1 MPVQETSG
9 RSSVA
14 IGIFFAVMAGFCWG
28 TFGIARALGPAN
40 ATSISATGVRLT
52 IAAVGLIIWA
62 WSSGA
67 FRQAGPAKNWPFP
80 SMILS
85 GIGLGGFT
93 YLYLESMYRAG
104 VSIGAPVSC
113 ASIPIF
119 SMILEMVIYKKKP
132 SGAQFF
138 GMVVAIVG
146 MTLATY
152 APDEQIE
159 AGRRFSGVMFALAS
173 GLVFAAYS
181 LSIQANTA
189 RFPRL
194 MVQSC
199 VFSAGAVLMLTWAI
213 LATDMSWVPTPKGLA
228 SAAWLGL
235 ISGVLG
241 YWLYI
246 RSMAHIPISI
256 ATTLS
261 MVEPLTGTILGIII
275 LKESTDPLKMIGL
288 FILFIGIFLV
298 GRASTKRKDAAVAI
312 APAASAS

>member
-28 TFGIARALGPAN
+28 TFGIARALGPSN
-40 ATSISATGVRLT
+40 ATSISASGFRLL
-52 IAAVGLIIWA
+52 IAAIGLIIWA

-119 SMILEMVIYKKKP
+119 SMILEMILYKKKP
-132 SGAQFF
+132 SAGQFM

-152 APDEQIE
+152 APDEQID
-159 AGRRFSGVMFALAS
+159 ASTRFSGVMFALAS
-173 GLVFAAYS
+173 GLVFAGYS

-189 RFPRL
+189 KYPRL

-199 VFSAGAVLMLTWAI
+199 VFSAGAVMMLIWAVLKTDI
-213 LATDMSWVPTPKGLA
+213 SWIATPQGLA

-246 RSMAHIPISI
+246 RSMAHIPVSI

-275 LKESTDPLKMIGL
+275 LKESTDPLKMTGL
-288 FILFIGIFLV
+288 LILFIGIFLV
-298 GRASTKRKDAAVAI
+298 GRASTKRKDAAI
-312 APAASAS
+312 QLAPAS

>member
-28 TFGIARALGPAN
+28 TFGIARALGPSN
-40 ATSISATGVRLT
+40 ATSISASGFRLL
-52 IAAVGLIIWA
+52 IAAIGLIIWA
-62 WSSGA
+62 YSSGA
-67 FRQAGPAKNWPFP
+67 FKQAGPAKNWPFP

-119 SMILEMVIYKKKP
+119 SMILEMILYKKKP
-132 SGAQFF
+132 SAGQFL
-138 GMVVAIVG
+138 GMIVAIVG

-152 APDEQIE
+152 APDEQID
-159 AGRRFSGVMFALAS
+159 ASTRLSGVMFALAS
-173 GLVFAAYS
+173 GLVFAGYS

-199 VFSAGAVLMLTWAI
+199 VFSTGAIMMLTWAI
-213 LATDMSWVPTPKGLA
+213 LATDISWIATPKGLA

-246 RSMAHIPISI
+246 RSMAHIPVSI

-261 MVEPLTGTILGIII
+261 MVEPLTGTLLGIAI
-275 LKESTDPLKMIGL
+275 LKESTDPLKMTGL
-288 FILFIGIFLV
+288 LILFVGIFLV
-298 GRASTKRKDAAVAI
+298 GRASTKRRDAAI
-312 APAASAS
+312 QLAPAS

>member
-14 IGIFFAVMAGFCWG
+14 IGIFFAIMAGFCWG
-28 TFGIARALGPAN
+28 TFGIARALGPDN
-40 ATSISATGVRLT
+40 ATSISASGFRLL
-52 IAAVGLIIWA
+52 IAAIGLIIWA
-62 WSSGA
+62 YSSGA
-67 FRQAGPAKNWPFP
+67 FREAGPVKKWPFP

-119 SMILEMVIYKKKP
+119 SMILEMIIYKKKP
-132 SGAQFF
+132 TGGQFF
-138 GMVVAIVG
+138 GMIVAIAG

-159 AGRRFSGVMFALAS
+159 VGRRFSGVIFALAS
-173 GLVFAAYS
+173 GLVFSAYS
-181 LSIQANTA
+181 LSIQSNTA

-199 VFSAGAVLMLTWAI
+199 VFSAGAVMMLTWAVLQTDI
-213 LATDMSWVPTPKGLA
+213 SWIATPQGLA

-235 ISGVLG
+235 VSGVLG

-246 RSMAHIPISI
+246 RSMSHIPVSI

-261 MVEPLTGTILGIII
+261 MVEPLTGTVLGIII
-275 LKESTDPLKMIGL
+275 LKESTDPLKMTGL
-288 FILFIGIFLV
+288 LILFAGIFLV
-298 GRASTKRKDAAVAI
+298 GRASTKRKDAAIAI
-312 APAASAS
+312 APAASS

>member
-1 MPVQETSG
+1 MPIEETSG

-14 IGIFFAVMAGFCWG
+14 IGVFFAVMAGFCWG
-28 TFGIARALGPAN
+28 TFGIARALGPSN
-40 ATSISATGVRLT
+40 ATSISASGFRLL
-52 IAAVGLIIWA
+52 IAAIGLIIWA

-67 FRQAGPAKNWPFP
+67 FKEAGPAKNWPFP

-85 GIGLGGFT
+85 GLGLGGFT

-119 SMILEMVIYKKKP
+119 SMILEMILYKKKP
-132 SGAQFF
+132 SSAQFF
-138 GMVVAIVG
+138 GMIVAIVG

-159 AGRRFSGVMFALAS
+159 VSTRFSGVMFALAS
-173 GLVFAAYS
+173 GLVFAGYS

-199 VFSAGAVLMLTWAI
+199 VFSAGAIMMLTWAVM
-213 LATDMSWVPTPKGLA
+213 ATDISWIVTPKGLA
-228 SAAWLGL
+228 SVAWLGL
-235 ISGVLG
+235 VSGVLG

-246 RSMAHIPISI
+246 RSMAHIPVSI

-261 MVEPLTGTILGIII
+261 MVEPLTGALLGIAI
-275 LKESTDPLKMIGL
+275 LKEGADPLKMTGL
-288 FILFIGIFLV
+288 LILFVGVFLV
-298 GRASTKRKDAAVAI
+298 GRASAKLKDAAI
-312 APAASAS
+312 QLAPAS